1 LRDDAEGNLL
11 LALLS
16 KIDHS
21 GSIYLSLV
29 IMLAREDEVHLHAPQ
44 TRLNT
49 SGCVC
54 ANCHLEKLHHC

>member
-1 LRDDAEGNLL
+1 MLL
-11 LALLS
+11 TLLS
-16 KIDHS
+16 KTDLR
-21 GSIYLSLV
+21 GSIYLSLAIV
-29 IMLAREDEVHLHAPQ
+29 LAWEDEVHLHAPQ